1 MARTNR
7 REGKRPPNRETWIG
21 RYKAKLRYRL
31 ERPFDAVWRK
41 VLARTVPYIDPQ
53 ENTLS
58 IPRRKAWASVPPG
71 VIPLTAEVVD
81 ACLAIF
87 QERRGMLDGY
97 MRQRDN
103 ELATYFYDVAHED
116 GFGAHS
122 QLLID
127 YMAQPTILNGVM
139 RYLGDVPLLQG
150 VKLYWTPQNDKMVSS
165 QQWHMDGGDIRQ
177 LKLFLYLNDI
187 DERAGPLTIIPA
199 KESRD
204 VVKKYDYVKG
214 KLPDDQVA
222 ACVPRDKWVQ
232 LTGSKGTLVVCDT
245 SSCFHFGGR
254 ARSGERLFLEF
265 HYTTSAPFYYNKI
278 PDFPAADW
286 KQRMVLAS

>member
-7 REGKRPPNRETWIG
+7 REGKRPSNRDTWIG

-41 VLARTVPYIDPQ
+41 ILAQTVPYIDPQ

-58 IPRRKAWASVPPG
+58 IPRGKAWASVPPG
-71 VIPLTAEVVD
+71 VIPRTAEVVD

-87 QERRGMLDGY
+87 QERRSLLDGY
-97 MRQRDN
+97 MQQRDK
-103 ELATYFYDVAHED
+103 ELATYFYDVAHVD
-116 GFGAHS
+116 GFGARS
-122 QLLID
+122 KLLID
-127 YMAQPTILNGVM
+127 YMAQPAILNGVM

-150 VKLYWTPQNDKMVSS
+150 VKLYWTPQNDKLVSS

-177 LKLFLYLNDI
+177 LKLFLYLNDV
-187 DERAGPLTIIPA
+187 DEGAGPLTIIPA
-199 KESRD
+199 KESRK

-214 KLPDDQVA
+214 KLRDDQVA
-222 ACVPRDKWVQ
+222 TCVSRDKWIQ

-254 ARSGERLFLEF
+254 ARKDERLFLEF

-278 PDFPAADW
+278 PDFPASDW

>member
-7 REGKRPPNRETWIG
+7 REGKRPSNRETWAG

-31 ERPFDAVWRK
+31 ERPLDAVWRK
-41 VLARTVPYIDPQ
+41 ALALTVPRLDAT

-58 IPRRKAWASVPPG
+58 IPRGKAWASVPPG
-71 VIPLTAEVVD
+71 VIPRTDEVVN
-81 ACLAIF
+81 ACLTLF
-87 QERRGMLDGY
+87 EERKRTLEGY
-97 MRQRDN
+97 MRERDK
-103 ELATYFYDVAHED
+103 ELATYFYDVAHEG
-116 GFGAHS
+116 GFGDHS
-122 QLLID
+122 KLLID
-127 YMAQPTILNGVM
+127 YMAQPAILNGVM

-150 VKLYWTPQNDKMVSS
+150 VKLYWTPRNEKMVSS

-187 DERAGPLTIIPA
+187 DEGAGPLTIIPEE
-199 KESRD
+199 ESSQ
-204 VVKKYDYVKG
+204 VVKRLDYVKG
-214 KLPDDQVA
+214 KLPDDQVEA
-222 ACVPRDKWVQ
+222 LVPRDKWVQ
-232 LTGSKGTLVVCDT
+232 LTGAKGTLVVCDT
-245 SSCFHFGGR
+245 CSCFHFGGR
-254 ARSGERLFLEF
+254 ARDGERLFLEF